1 MKQKDNTTNG
11 LRLIRRKPKEQFFRD
26 DKGDKIIIYY
36 RCMVMRGST
45 CIADFEGPHSEQQAN
60 AVFQMALA
68 GATEASLA
76 KCVLD
81 IGMAAVQKRSLH
93 EQPILIEV

>member
-1 MKQKDNTTNG
+1 MKQRDNTTNG
-11 LRLIRRKPKEQFFRD
+11 LRLIRKKPKEQFFPDNKRN
-26 DKGDKIIIYY
+26 KIIIFY

-68 GATEASLA
+68 GATEATLA
-76 KCVLD
+76 NCVLD
-81 IGMAAVQKRSLH
+81 IGMAAVQKRSL
-93 EQPILIEV
+93 EDQPILIEV

>member
-1 MKQKDNTTNG
+1 MKQKDDTTNG
-11 LRLIRRKPKEQFFRD
+11 LTLIRKKPNEQLFRD
-26 DKGDKIIIYY
+26 DKGNKIIIYY

-60 AVFQMALA
+60 AVLQMALA

-76 KCVLD
+76 NCVLD
-81 IGMAAVQKRSLH
+81 IGMAAVQKRSL
-93 EQPILIEV
+93 EDQPILIEV